1 MAKGIL
7 EAMKKLA
14 AALIALLAFA
24 PAAHA
29 EVFVWKDPQYDIKVS
44 YPDNWMRQAQLDDD
58 LRLFVLAGAGMDHA
72 ACRLYVKHDGR
83 FMDMPASAG
92 QEVSSYV
99 FDASAIQHEIYERPD
114 TNMVQVS
121 TFTNGAS
128 LGSAAAVMA
137 QADFQKTWAGAV
149 YPMHAMVVAAQYNGK
164 HIFMS
169 CETLASAWR
178 YWEPVMQGIFKSVSF
193 PAAYTPTPNGLYRP
207 FQDEGGVYLPL
218 NRRKDGVTIR

>member
-1 MAKGIL
+1 
-7 EAMKKLA
+7 MKKLA
-14 AALIALLAFA
+14 AAFIAFLAFA

-29 EVFVWKDPQYDIKVS
+29 EVFVWKDPQYNIKVT

-58 LRLFVLAGAGMDHA
+58 LRLFVLAGGGMDHA

-83 FMDMPASAG
+83 FMDMPAKSG
-92 QEVSSYV
+92 QEISSYV

-121 TFTNGAS
+121 SYTNGAS

-137 QADFQKTWAGAV
+137 HVDFQKTWAGSI
-149 YPMHAMVVAAQYNGK
+149 YPMRAQVLAAQYAGN

-169 CETLASAWR
+169 CEALANSWQQ
-178 YWEPVMQGIFKSVSF
+178 WEPVMQGIFKSVEF
-193 PAAYTPTPNGLYRP
+193 PAAFAPMPNGLYRP
-207 FQDEGGVYLPL
+207 FHEEGGVYLPL
-218 NRRKDGVTIR
+218 NRRKDGVTVR